1 MSILILTEA
10 DVRQVLTMPLA
21 VQSQRDAFRAIG
33 AGEAV
38 LPARLLVPGQDQDI
52 AFCYAARISP
62 DGPAVSKFGSVHPS
76 NADRGVSAVN
86 AVIVVLDEVTGVPS
100 AFMDGTSVTEIRT
113 AAASAVAA
121 EALAGS
127 ASTVAILGPG
137 TQGVAHLRA
146 LNHTHTLEAV
156 RMWGPTAERTARVAA
171 GLSDETGLPV
181 TPTATA
187 EDAVRGADLVVTCTT
202 SSAPVL
208 DNAWLAPG
216 ATVLSVGSFAAD
228 RHEYDQDLLRQADL
242 IVVDDLDSART
253 DAGPIAKALTDGLI
267 REDQLVTLGQVLVGQ
282 AAGRTNSDQL
292 VLYTSVGLG
301 AQDAAAAAALL
312 PAAREA
318 GLGQSLTL
326 AG

>member
-1 MSILILTEA
+1 M
-10 DVRQVLTMPLA
+10 
-21 VQSQRDAFRAIG
+21 
-33 AGEAV
+33 
-38 LPARLLVPGQDQDI
+38 
-52 AFCYAARISP
+52 
-62 DGPAVSKFGSVHPS
+62 
-76 NADRGVSAVN
+76 
-86 AVIVVLDEVTGVPS
+86 
-100 AFMDGTSVTEIRT
+100 
-113 AAASAVAA
+113 
-121 EALAGS
+121 
-127 ASTVAILGPG
+127 
-137 TQGVAHLRA
+137 
-146 LNHTHTLEAV
+146 
-156 RMWGPTAERTARVAA
+156 
-171 GLSDETGLPV
+171 
-181 TPTATA
+181 
-187 EDAVRGADLVVTCTT
+187 
-202 SSAPVL
+202 
-208 DNAWLAPG
+208 
-216 ATVLSVGSFAAD
+216 LSVGSFAAD